1 MISQPNIH
9 IDPIHGKIELPDYV
23 QKIINTE
30 EFQRLRNLRQLG
42 LSHWIFPGAIHT
54 RYEHCIGYV
63 CKHSYYII
71 LYVYIIRF
79 SCLARIVFCCF
90 LSRLIIYTRTWV
102 SFYCSSYQQKLTLG
116 PRARC
121 HSNGPF
127 WMFVLTFHN
136 QMWNTTPKGCMQRMH
151 LH

>member
-1 MISQPNIH
+1 MISQPDIH

-42 LSHWIFPGAIHT
+42 LSHWIFPGAVHT

-63 CKHSYYII
+63 CKHSYYIF
-71 LYVYIIRF
+71 IICYKIF
-79 SCLARIVFCCF
+79 QPCEDCVLLFF
-90 LSRLIIYTRTWV
+90 LSRLIIYTCTWV
-102 SFYCSSYQQKLTLG
+102 SFYCSSYKQKLTLE
-116 PRARC
+116 PRAIC

-136 QMWNTTPKGCMQRMH
+136 QMWNTTPEGCMQRMH